1 MGTSPKPLPTMT
13 RVLFLAVLA
22 HVSLGAPLEV
32 FGDATDAEIAE
43 IRAGT
48 YLEMFDENPTYNYN
62 YKVADDTEQT
72 YLSLEEARNDGVVT
86 GMYSYV
92 DPLGSLITVKYTA
105 GAMGYTEERSEQ
117 PGFVSINPRPVSAS
131 TSSSSSGSQALVS
144 GGSGFSSSG
153 SSGLSSTSI
162 SSGSSSL
169 LSGSSS
175 QSSGTSSTSSS
186 NSLDQSSL
194 VSQII

>member
-1 MGTSPKPLPTMT
+1 MT
-13 RVLFLAVLA
+13 RVLFLAVLV
-22 HVSLGAPLEV
+22 HISIGAPLEG
-32 FGDATDAEIAE
+32 FGDATDAEIDE
-43 IRAGT
+43 I
-48 YLEMFDENPTYNYN
+48 PTYNYN

-131 TSSSSSGSQALVS
+131 TSSSSSGSQGLVS
-144 GGSGFSSSG
+144 GGSGFSSSSG
-153 SSGLSSTSI
+153 SSGLSSSTSSL

-169 LSGSSS
+169 FSGSSSLSSS
-175 QSSGTSSTSSS
+175 QSSGSSSQSSS

-194 VSQII
+194 VSQIIS